1 MMAWLKKV
9 QWVVGRV
16 GDVLFSVLSLP
27 IAFPLYIRAGWTQ
40 LIGFLLWISS
50 MFVLFSVYLYGIRI
64 LFGLVGFSFDAES
77 GFGSLPADSH
87 AYFGTWFFA
96 CFFPLMAYYL
106 FVVRT
111 DRLDMEKVREHF
123 AEHIPT
129 KAEKEETERARRHAR
144 EHRSRLIAFFM
155 VRFGWTFLALLVLF
169 TGPVLMTGGVG
180 GSGFLGVILF
190 SAVSAAMLAAPFAS
204 LAESRH
210 QSRIKKK
217 GKGIKEK
224 T

>member
-9 QWVVGRV
+9 KRTVGRG

-27 IAFPLYIRAGWTQ
+27 IVFPLYVRAGWTQ
-40 LIGFLLWISS
+40 LIGILLWIPS
-50 MFVLFSVYLYGIRI
+50 MFVWFSVYLYGIRI

-77 GFGSLPADSH
+77 GFGSLPADPH
-87 AYFGTWFFA
+87 AYFGTWFFV

-106 FVVRT
+106 FAVRS
-111 DRLDMEKVREHF
+111 DRLDMEKVREYF

-129 KAEKEETERARRHAR
+129 KAEIEETERARRHAR
-144 EHRSRLIAFFM
+144 EHRSRLIAFFV

-169 TGPVLMTGGVG
+169 TGSLLLTGEVG

-190 SAVSAAMLAAPFAS
+190 SAVSAAMLAAPFSS

-210 QSRIKKK
+210 QSRIKK
-217 GKGIKEK
+217 GGAGIRKR
-224 T
+224 